1 MNIGIAIHG
10 GAGTILK
17 EDLTNDLETK
27 YKNSLKDALL
37 KGREVLQKSGSAVEA
52 VSCAVVELENNP
64 LFNAGKGSVFNHI
77 GKHEMD
83 ASIMNG
89 KDLNAGAV
97 CCLDQFKNPI
107 LVAKHVMENSEHVI
121 LTGNGAIQFAKEM
134 KSLMKLISLISL
146 DMISGFL

>member
-17 EDLTNDLETK
+17 EDLTNDLEIK

-37 KGREVLQKSGSAVEA
+37 KGRDVLQKSGSAVEA

-77 GKHEMD
+77 GNH
-83 ASIMNG
+83 
-89 KDLNAGAV
+89 
-97 CCLDQFKNPI
+97 
-107 LVAKHVMENSEHVI
+107 
-121 LTGNGAIQFAKEM
+121 
-134 KSLMKLISLISL
+134 
-146 DMISGFL
+146 

>member
-17 EDLTNDLETK
+17 DELSDELEVK
-27 YKNSLKDALL
+27 YKNGLKDALL
-37 KGREVLQKSGSAVEA
+37 EGREVLQKSGSAIEA

-64 LFNAGKGSVFNHI
+64 LFNAGKGSVFNHL

-83 ASIMNG
+83 ASIMSG

-97 CCLDQFKNPI
+97 CGIDQFKNPI

-121 LTGNGAIQFAKEM
+121 LTGSGAIQFAKEM
-134 KSLMKLISLISL
+134 KCEIAEELSLIH
-146 DMISGFL
+146 I